1 VIADRRLCL
10 TRHRDRL
17 VEENTPEAAWLL
29 VGKGHEIPAAEVK
42 RLGLVV
48 HGGRVMQA
56 SQVLAEKALAEKAPE
71 SVANNDMMA
80 QGVSPAPM
88 PEPAPEPK
96 AKTMWPS
103 QAKRKK

>member
-1 VIADRRLCL
+1 MRADRRLCL
-10 TRHRDRL
+10 DRRQERV
-17 VEENTPEAAWLL
+17 VEANTPEAAWLL

-48 HGGRVMQA
+48 HEGRVMQA
-56 SQVLAEKALAEKAPE
+56 SQVPAPQAPE

-88 PEPAPEPK
+88 PEPAPEPE
-96 AKTMWPS
+96 AKRIWPS

>member
-10 TRHRDRL
+10 TRYRDRL

-48 HGGRVMQA
+48 HEGRVMQA
-56 SQVLAEKALAEKAPE
+56 SQVPQAPPAEKAPE

-80 QGVSPAPM
+80 QGVSPALESM
-88 PEPAPEPK
+88 PEPK
-96 AKTMWPS
+96 MWPS
-103 QAKRKK
+103 QAKRAPYKKK

>member
-48 HGGRVMQA
+48 HEGRVMQA
-56 SQVLAEKALAEKAPE
+56 SQVPQPEALE
-71 SVANNDMMA
+71 SLANNDMMA

>member
-48 HGGRVMQA
+48 HEGRVMQA
-56 SQVLAEKALAEKAPE
+56 SQVLAEKAPA

-80 QGVSPAPM
+80 QGVSPAPEM
-88 PEPAPEPK
+88 APEPK
-96 AKTMWPS
+96 MWPS
-103 QAKRKK
+103 QAKRAPYKKK

>member
-48 HGGRVMQA
+48 HEGRVMQA
-56 SQVLAEKALAEKAPE
+56 SQVPAPKAEPKALE
-71 SVANNDMMA
+71 SLANNDMMA

-88 PEPAPEPK
+88 PEPAPEPE
-96 AKTMWPS
+96 AKRIWPS